1 VPTETRTLQNKRVAT
16 LMFYLRTKL
25 HKRSS
30 SGTLIIS
37 NGPKAKQNVRSTV
50 TLFYI
55 PAQYRITLTRVS
67 YFPRGLS
74 YNISR
79 PKNMST

>member
-1 VPTETRTLQNKRVAT
+1 M
-16 LMFYLRTKL
+16 LMFYLRTKF

-30 SGTLIIS
+30 TGTLIMSI
-37 NGPKAKQNVRSTV
+37 GPKAKQNFRSAV

-55 PAQYRITLTRVS
+55 PAQYRITLTKVS

-74 YNISR
+74 HNISR
-79 PKNMST
+79 SKNMPT